1 MDALTIYAAATSAG
15 QSPLASTAT
24 DSPLPQG
31 SIARHARRSLA
42 HQVRQPLT
50 VILGYAELLET
61 RALSDAQ
68 VQEFARHIV
77 KASRELAALTQRLDE
92 LAPAGLLP
100 HGASAA
106 LAPVTRDGEAR
117 PSA

>member
-1 MDALTIYAAATSAG
+1 MDALTIRYAATSAG
-15 QSPLASTAT
+15 QSPLPSATTDAS
-24 DSPLPQG
+24 LPQG
-31 SIARHARRSLA
+31 SIARHARRNLA

-68 VQEFARHIV
+68 VQEFARHIA
-77 KASRELAALTQRLDE
+77 KASRELAALTLQFDE
-92 LAPAGLLP
+92 LAPVG
-100 HGASAA
+100 
-106 LAPVTRDGEAR
+106 PVARGGEAR

>member
-1 MDALTIYAAATSAG
+1 MDALSIHHAATSAG
-15 QSPLASTAT
+15 QSPLPSTTT
-24 DSPLPQG
+24 DSLPQG

-61 RALSDAQ
+61 RELSAAQ

-77 KASRELAALTQRLDE
+77 KASRELAAFSQRFDE
-92 LAPAGLLP
+92 LGPASLLP

-106 LAPVTRDGEAR
+106 LTPVARGEAR